1 MKISLVSL
9 RRWYSTSLSSSK
21 RARRALLLVWRALAL
36 ANPLEL
42 FLHRLHAGVF
52 LLLLDLQPLFLLVQ
66 PVGVVALPG
75 DAGAAVQFQD
85 PLGGVVQE
93 VAVVGDGHHGAGE
106 ALQEVLQPFDAL
118 GVQVVG
124 RLVQQQHVG
133 LGQQQPAQRHAALFA
148 AGKHADL
155 RVPGRQ
161 AQRVGGQ
168 FELQVGV
175 FAAGGG
181 DDGFQVVLL
190 GGQLVE
196 VGVGLGVFGVDL
208 VQPLLGRQHT
218 ADALFDG
225 FAHGLVGVEL
235 RLLRQITDLQAGHGH
250 GLAFDL
256 LVQAGHDLEQGAL
269 ARAVDAQH
277 ADLGAREEGQA
288 DVLQD
293 LPLRRHDLADA
304 VHGKD
309 VLGHGR
315 VGIRLRSQN
324 R

>member
-1 MKISLVSL
+1 MATTVPGKRCRKCSSH
-9 RRWYSTSLSSSK
+9 ST
-21 RARRALLLVWRALAL
+21 LA
-36 ANPLEL
+36 
-42 FLHRLHAGVF
+42 
-52 LLLLDLQPLFLLVQ
+52 
-66 PVGVVALPG
+66 
-75 DAGAAVQFQD
+75 
-85 PLGGVVQE
+85 
-93 VAVVGDGHHGAGE
+93 
-106 ALQEVLQPFDAL
+106 
-118 GVQVVG
+118 
-124 RLVQQQHVG
+124 QQKA
-133 LGQQQPAQRHAALFA
+133 AQRHPALLA
-148 AGKHADL
+148 AGEHADL
-155 RVPGRQ
+155 RIPGRQ
-161 AQRVGGQ
+161 AQRVCGQ
-168 FELQVGV
+168 FQLQVGV

-181 DDGFQVVLL
+181 DDGFEVVLL
-190 GGQLVE
+190 GGQFVE
-196 VGVGLGVFGVDL
+196 IGVGLGIFGVDL
-208 VQPLLGRQHT
+208 VEPLLGRQHA
-218 ADALFDG
+218 ADALFNG

-235 RLLRQITDLQAGHGH
+235 RLLRQVADFQVGHGH